1 MLILSKKISI
11 SSEQLDELQE
21 RHDLVLK
28 VPQKNKA
35 SLSLSL
41 SLENTNLEKVTTTV
55 KL

>member
-28 VPQKNKA
+28 VPQKNKK
-35 SLSLSL
+35 
-41 SLENTNLEKVTTTV
+41 NTNLEKVTSTV
-55 KL
+55 NL